1 MLAWREREREGKG
14 EERKTGIMFLLS
26 DIYKEN

>member
-1 MLAWREREREGKG
+1 MLAWREREGKG